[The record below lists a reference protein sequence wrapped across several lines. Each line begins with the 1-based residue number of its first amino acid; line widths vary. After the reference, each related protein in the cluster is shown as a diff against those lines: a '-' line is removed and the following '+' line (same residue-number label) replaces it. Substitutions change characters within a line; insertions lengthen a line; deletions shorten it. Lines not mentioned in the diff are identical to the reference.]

1 VVSLGREIVDMGSD
15 KAELQ
20 GPDLEQ
26 GVELSDL
33 QEGKPL
39 LGHARDEAILLVRT
53 GEQVRAIGAT
63 CSHYGGPLAEGLVVG
78 DTVRCPWHHAC
89 FSLETGEAV
98 RAPALSTIPAYEI
111 VRRGTSVCV
120 GGRRK
125 VPERALDASKVPKS
139 VVVIG
144 AGAAGA
150 AAVEALRRDGYGG
163 PITLVGDEAPGPVD
177 RPNLSKDYLAGTAP
191 DEWIPLRT
199 PDFYQGLGVDLL
211 VGEGVELLD
220 PAAHRVHLKG
230 GRTLEYGALLLATG
244 ARPRRLTLPGADRP
258 HVKTLRTLADSR
270 AIIEA
275 MVGMRHVVVVGA
287 SFIGLEVAASL
298 RARKLE
304 VTVVGPET
312 VPLARVMGEEVGRFV
327 RALHEEHGVRFQ
339 LGRSAKSIGEKSITL
354 DDDSTLEADVVVTGV
369 GVTPRTELAEAA
381 GLRTDNGILVDSE
394 LRASHADVFAAGDV
408 ARYPDPIS
416 GKLARIEH
424 WVLAERQGQAAARS
438 LLGRGKPFTDAPF
451 FWSQHYDVTLAYVGH
466 APDWDRIETRGSLEK
481 RDFAA
486 AYRKGGRI
494 QAVVTVGRDELSLRS
509 EAAFEA
515 ADDAALERLFAEA

>member
-1 VVSLGREIVDMGSD
+1 MSSD
-15 KAELQ
+15 KADVE

-26 GVELSDL
+26 GVELSVL
-33 QEGKPL
+33 EEGKPL
-39 LGHARDEAILLVRT
+39 LGHVREEAIIVVRT
-53 GEQVRAIGAT
+53 GEKVRAIGAT

-89 FSLETGEAV
+89 FSLDTGEAV
-98 RAPALSTIPAYEI
+98 RAPALAPIPAYEI
-111 VRRGTSVCV
+111 VRNGTRVSI
-120 GGRRK
+120 GARRK
-125 VPERALDASKVPKS
+125 VEDRVLDASTVPTS
-139 VVVIG
+139 VVVVG

-150 AAVEALRRDGYGG
+150 AAVEALRRDGYCG
-163 PITLVGDEAPGPVD
+163 PVTLVGDEAPGPVD

-199 PDFYQGLGVDLL
+199 PDLYECLGVKLL
-211 VGEGVELLD
+211 VGKGVERIE

-244 ARPRRLTLPGADRP
+244 ARPRRLTVPGADRP

-270 AIIEA
+270 GIIEA
-275 MVGMRHVVVVGA
+275 VVGMRRVVVVGA

-298 RARKLE
+298 RARQLE
-304 VTVVGPET
+304 VTVVAPDP
-312 VPLARVMGEEVGRFV
+312 VPLARILGEDIGRFV
-327 RALHEEHGVRFQ
+327 RKLHEEQGVTFQ
-339 LGRSAKSIGEKSITL
+339 LGRSVKSIDESSVTL
-354 DDDSTLEADVVVTGV
+354 DDDSTLDADVVVTGV

-394 LRASHADVFAAGDV
+394 LRASHVDVFAAGDV

-416 GKLARIEH
+416 GELTRIEH
-424 WVLAERQGQAAARS
+424 WVHAERQGQAAARTM
-438 LLGRGKPFTDAPF
+438 LGIGGPFTDAPF
-451 FWSQHYDVTLAYVGH
+451 FWSRHYDVTLSYVGH
-466 APDWDRIETRGSLEK
+466 AREWDRIETRGSLDG

-486 AYRKGGRI
+486 AYVKDGRI
-494 QAVVTVGRDELSLRS
+494 LAVATVGRDQLGLRS

-515 ADDAALERLFAEA
+515 ADQAALARLFAEA